1 MIQWFNKKMSKKRK
15 GFTLIELIVVIAI
28 LGILAAIAIPR
39 FGGMREGANAKAI
52 DSNIRTIQSAVE
64 VLAAQENVTVTDI
77 AAGSD
82 GVLTAPAAITDTGA
96 LNTLVGQWPGGPEDV
111 VYTVVGGLATASV
124 PADGTTPPIPS
135 DYSLPRDYEDIN

>member
-1 MIQWFNKKMSKKRK
+1 M
-15 GFTLIELIVVIAI
+15 
-28 LGILAAIAIPR
+28 AAIAIPR

-82 GVLTAPAAITDTGA
+82 GVLTAPAAITDKNA
-96 LNTLVGQWPGGPEDV
+96 LITLVGQWPGGPEDV

-135 DYSLPRDYEDIN
+135 DYSLPRNYKDIN